1 MIAPTSPFF
10 SSIKKKDRRETRVC
24 CLMGKNKFGLLMG
37 YEIYGLLKFRGLSNF
52 RGLMP
57 LLKWLN
63 YWASPKDNQSI

>member
-1 MIAPTSPFF
+1 
-10 SSIKKKDRRETRVC
+10 
-24 CLMGKNKFGLLMG
+24 MGKNKFGLLMG

-63 YWASPKDNQSI
+63 YWASLEDNQNI